1 MGEARSTNRKNEKY
15 IQNLCERPKRKR
27 QSGRHKR
34 RQKDSIKMYIKEL
47 GVKDINWIHLV
58 QYTAQWRLL

>member
-1 MGEARSTNRKNEKY
+1 
-15 IQNLCERPKRKR
+15 
-27 QSGRHKR
+27 
-34 RQKDSIKMYIKEL
+34 MYIKEL